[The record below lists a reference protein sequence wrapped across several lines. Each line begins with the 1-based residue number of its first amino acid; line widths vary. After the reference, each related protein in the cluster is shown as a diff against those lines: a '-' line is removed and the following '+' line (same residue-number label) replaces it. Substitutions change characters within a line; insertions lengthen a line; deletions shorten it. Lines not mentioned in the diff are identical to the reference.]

1 MESLRADI
9 LSIGIEDAYLVLSRI
24 VRLFKRM
31 KHSDNLPSHDRVLKL
46 LLNSILLVCST
57 ALF

>member
-1 MESLRADI
+1 M
-9 LSIGIEDAYLVLSRI
+9 SIGIEDAHLVLGRI
-24 VRLFKRM
+24 VLLFKPM
-31 KHSDNLPSHDRVLKL
+31 KHSGNLPSHNRVLKL